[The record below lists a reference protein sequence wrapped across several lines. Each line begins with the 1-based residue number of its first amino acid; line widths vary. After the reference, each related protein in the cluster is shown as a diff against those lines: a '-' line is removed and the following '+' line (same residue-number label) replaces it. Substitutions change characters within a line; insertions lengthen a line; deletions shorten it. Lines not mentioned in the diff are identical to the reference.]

1 MADFT
6 IVQQHSLSMEGAR
19 AAAQKVADQMA
30 VDYEMTYQWEGDVL
44 EFKRSGFSGTLALT
58 EGSVQLEVVL
68 GFMLRGFA
76 KKIEEQVSKN
86 MNKVFCGDV
95 AQNAA

>member
-19 AAAQKVADQMA
+19 AAAQKVADQMV
-30 VDYEMTYQWEGDVL
+30 VDYEMTHQWAGDVL
-44 EFKRSGFSGTLALT
+44 EFKRSGFSGTLALS

-86 MNKVFCGDV
+86 MNKVFCGD
-95 AQNAA
+95 ADQDAA

>member
-30 VDYEMTYQWEGDVL
+30 VDYEMTHQWVGDVL
-44 EFKRSGFSGTLALT
+44 EFKRSGFSGALALS

-86 MNKVFCGDV
+86 MHKVFCGNED
-95 AQNAA
+95 QDAA